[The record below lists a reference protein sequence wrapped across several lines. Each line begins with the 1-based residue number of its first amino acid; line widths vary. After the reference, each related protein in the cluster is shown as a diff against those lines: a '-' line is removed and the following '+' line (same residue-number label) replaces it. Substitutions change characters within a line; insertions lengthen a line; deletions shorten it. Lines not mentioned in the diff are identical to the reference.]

1 MRLGSPFWPAW
12 GEILCEPAQSGEP
25 RAPFCAAKEGV
36 REQTHRQ
43 RANTIP
49 AREGLKQ
56 KTPGW
61 PRTMRAI
68 PCEPAQSAEPQQQKL
83 VLPVLT
89 FA

>member
-1 MRLGSPFWPAW
+1 MPIVSVPIRVDIDYVKKCS
-12 GEILCEPAQSGEP
+12 Q
-25 RAPFCAAKEGV
+25 EGV

-49 AREGLKQ
+49 AREALKQ

-61 PRTMRAI
+61 LCTMRAI
-68 PCEPAQSAEPQQQKL
+68 PCEPAQSAEPQQQQADL
-83 VLPVLT
+83 TAVT